1 MDVTP
6 LLDLRPAPRVL
17 FDGLPERA
25 DRVRYHEPLQG
36 GSWREV
42 TWAEHA
48 RAVREVA
55 CWLRG
60 GALQP
65 AERAAV
71 LAPNSVCWME
81 AALGIQAAG
90 GALVPVY
97 PSNTADQI
105 GYVLAHAEA
114 RVVFVDTPALAR
126 KLADAWPQV
135 RGTVQHVVWLGDG
148 DPGVVLQC
156 SIGWRDIL
164 AHGRQW
170 DAVHP
175 QEFEK
180 GLASLD
186 LADVGLQLYTS
197 GTSGPPKGVPLTH
210 RNVAVNG
217 RDWLVCNAPLV
228 EAGDVDL
235 LWLPMSHVFGFG
247 EACLGNALGFE
258 TWLCDPLSVLGLLPK
273 VRPHVFMSVPSVWD
287 KLAAQAN
294 AVADPPSQLQQLT
307 GGRLRFCLSGGAGL
321 KREVKDTFLR
331 AGLLIVEGYGLTE
344 CAPTLT
350 LNRPSDYRFDSVGKP
365 LPSVDL
371 KLDADGEILAR
382 GDNVFAGYWRDDA
395 ATRACFT
402 DDGWFRTGD
411 VGRWTED
418 GFLQIVDRKKD
429 ILVTSGGK
437 NVAPANV
444 ELKFALDPLIAHA
457 VVYGDGKSYLVAGF
471 WLDPLAL
478 AAVRKQ
484 RGEGAQVWLDGAIA
498 AKVAEVNAQ
507 VARFESIK
515 RWHVFEQPL
524 TVESGLLTPTFK
536 VKRKAVWAAFRNTF
550 EALYDAAQQS
560 SAAPANGVA

>member
-1 MDVTP
+1 
-6 LLDLRPAPRVL
+6 
-17 FDGLPERA
+17 
-25 DRVRYHEPLQG
+25 
-36 GSWREV
+36 
-42 TWAEHA
+42 
-48 RAVREVA
+48 
-55 CWLRG
+55 
-60 GALQP
+60 
-65 AERAAV
+65 
-71 LAPNSVCWME
+71 
-81 AALGIQAAG
+81 
-90 GALVPVY
+90 
-97 PSNTADQI
+97 
-105 GYVLAHAEA
+105 
-114 RVVFVDTPALAR
+114 
-126 KLADAWPQV
+126 
-135 RGTVQHVVWLGDG
+135 
-148 DPGVVLQC
+148 
-156 SIGWRDIL
+156 
-164 AHGRQW
+164 
-170 DAVHP
+170 
-175 QEFEK
+175 
-180 GLASLD
+180 
-186 LADVGLQLYTS
+186 
-197 GTSGPPKGVPLTH
+197 
-210 RNVAVNG
+210 
-217 RDWLVCNAPLV
+217 
-228 EAGDVDL
+228 
-235 LWLPMSHVFGFG
+235 
-247 EACLGNALGFE
+247 
-258 TWLCDPLSVLGLLPK
+258 
-273 VRPHVFMSVPSVWD
+273 MSVPSVWD

-457 VVYGDGKSYLVAGF
+457 VAYGEGKSYLVAGF
-471 WLDPLAL
+471 WLDPLAV
-478 AAVRKQ
+478 AAVHKQ
-484 RGEGAQVWLDGAIA
+484 RGTGADAWIDGEIA
-498 AKVAEVNAQ
+498 AKVAAVNAQ

-524 TVESGLLTPTFK
+524 TVEGGLLTPTFK
-536 VKRKAVWAAFRNTF
+536 VKRKAVWAAFRDTF
-550 EALYDAAQQS
+550 EALYDAPQQS
-560 SAAPANGVA
+560 RAAPANGAA